1 MDFIFGNEN
10 VHDVPQQVIDA
21 GREIMENGVKSG
33 FFGVGFDLLL
43 DKTMMFCHRFK
54 L

>member
-1 MDFIFGNEN
+1 MDFIGNEN

-33 FFGVGFDLLL
+33 FFWCSWF
-43 DKTMMFCHRFK
+43 
-54 L
+54 

>member
-1 MDFIFGNEN
+1 MTYLGTAYQITDKYGFYGNEN

-33 FFGVGFDLLL
+33 FFGVGF
-43 DKTMMFCHRFK
+43 
-54 L
+54 

>member
-21 GREIMENGVKSG
+21 GREIMENGVKWVSL
-33 FFGVGFDLLL
+33 V
-43 DKTMMFCHRFK
+43 
-54 L
+54 